1 MDRSITDVLLVQ
13 YDSFTASERKIVDY
27 VLAHQQES
35 QYMSI
40 TELSAACGVAISTV
54 SVFCRKLKLA
64 GFNDFKLELA
74 RADLLT
80 HPQSGEIGETE
91 VLAGDSLE
99 TVLKKTL
106 SRTQETLRR
115 TACMLDEEAVERA
128 VELLSGARQVM
139 CLGHGNQA
147 AVALSAWGQFAT
159 VSSKFKLMEDSH
171 LQLIALSTL
180 TREDVVLYFSYSGAN
195 WDLMDAVE
203 VLRTTGAKL
212 ILVTRY
218 AHSPAAEHADV
229 VLLCGAEEQPL
240 QYGSVDSTISQLY
253 IIDVLISRYRLK
265 NMDQVDRYREF
276 IAKVLAR
283 KHL

>member
-1 MDRSITDVLLVQ
+1 MDRRITDILLMQ
-13 YDSFTASERKIVDY
+13 YETFTASEKKIVDY
-27 VLAHQQES
+27 VLAHQRES
-35 QYMSI
+35 QHMSI
-40 TELSAACGVAISTV
+40 TELSAACNVAISTV

-74 RADLLT
+74 RANMLA
-80 HPQSGEIGETE
+80 HPQGGVEETE
-91 VLAGDSLE
+91 VLPGDSLE

-115 TACMLDEEAVERA
+115 TAYMLDEEAVERA
-128 VELLSGARQVM
+128 VELLSGARQVV

-147 AVALSAWGQFAT
+147 AVALSAWTQFAA

-171 LQLIALSTL
+171 LQMVALSTL

-203 VLRTTGAKL
+203 VLRTTGARL

-218 AHSPAAEHADV
+218 AQSPAAEHADV
-229 VLLCGAEEQPL
+229 VLLCGAEDQPL
-240 QYGSVDSTISQLY
+240 QYGSVDSMISQLY
-253 IIDVLISRYRLK
+253 IIDVLINRYRLK
-265 NMDQVDRYREF
+265 NMDQVERYQEF